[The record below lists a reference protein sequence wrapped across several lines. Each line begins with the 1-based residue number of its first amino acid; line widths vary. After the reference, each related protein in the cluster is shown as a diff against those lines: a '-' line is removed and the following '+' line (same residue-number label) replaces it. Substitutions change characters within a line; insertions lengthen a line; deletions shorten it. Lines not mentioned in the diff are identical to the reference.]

1 MHTKPKTQNTMD
13 EFDLPLF
20 ESIVRQLNLQI
31 KFDYYINWEQKDEI
45 DFAEC
50 NQKELDTIM
59 NCIKIVQKQFLELY
73 SKETIYYTIIACY
86 YSIVVLEYYFN
97 INECCET
104 LHKKYSNDYNKI
116 VFEIMTNDDEWAS
129 NLRRSI
135 LFKNN
140 EI

>member
-1 MHTKPKTQNTMD
+1 MD
-13 EFDLPLF
+13 EFDFPLF

-31 KFDYYINWEQKDEI
+31 KIDYYMNWEQKDEV
-45 DFAEC
+45 DFVEC
-50 NQKELDTIM
+50 NQQELDTIM

-73 SKETIYYTIIACY
+73 SKETIYYTIIAYY

-104 LHKKYSNDYNKI
+104 LHKKHSNDYNKI